1 MFNEI
6 VDAYK
11 NFWIQAGNFKGLTTR
26 SDWWWVQLIN
36 FIISVITIP
45 FFYTTFGFIRHCSI
59 YLVLQIAIDIRR
71 RDFGKDWKWILI
83 NLELIIGLVI

>member
-11 NFWIQAGNFKGLTTR
+11 NFWIQAGNFKGLTSR

-36 FIISVITIP
+36 FIISAITILL
-45 FFYTTFGFIRHCSI
+45 FYKNFGFNII
-59 YLVLQIAIDIRR
+59 DLVCLVVPQIAIGNRR
-71 RDFGKDWKWILI
+71 IKYFSKD
-83 NLELIIGLVI
+83 